1 MDTAQINKINWFPG
15 HMKKATDEI
24 KKKLSIIDLII
35 EVVDARCINSSSN
48 FDLTNLIEN
57 KPIIRIALKSDLS
70 LISEQYT
77 NELIVTN
84 TKNKNNRKKIIDVF
98 YSIFESKINKYKSKG
113 LVNPRFLIMIIG
125 LPNVGKSSLINFL
138 KSKNNLIVRNQPGVT
153 KNQRLVSINE
163 NFDLIDTPG
172 ILLKNIDNYEI
183 AYKLSLINTIKK
195 EVLPLDKVVKFGFD
209 YLNTHFYQELKE
221 FYKIEDFSDFENFQ
235 ILVAKRLNYIT
246 KNAEIDLKRLEDKL
260 FNDFLECKISKVNYD
275 F

>member
-1 MDTAQINKINWFPG
+1 MDCIQINKINWFPG

-35 EVVDARCINSSSN
+35 EVVDSRCIDSSSN
-48 FDLTNLIEN
+48 SDLINLIGN
-57 KPIIRIALKSDLS
+57 KPILKIALKSDLS
-70 LISEQYT
+70 LVNEQYT
-77 NELIVTN
+77 NDLIVTN
-84 TKNKNNRKKIIDVF
+84 TKNKNNRNKIINVF
-98 YSIFESKINKYKSKG
+98 YSIFASKINKYKSKG
-113 LVNPRFLIMIIG
+113 LVNPKFSMMIIG

-172 ILLKNIDNYEI
+172 ILLKNIDKYEI

-195 EVLPLDKVVKFGFD
+195 EVLPIDKVVKFGFT
-209 YLNTHFYQELKE
+209 YLNSHFHQQLKNY
-221 FYKIEDFSDFENFQ
+221 YKISDFSNFEDFQ
-235 ILVAKRLNYIT
+235 ILVAKRFNYIMR
-246 KNAEIDLKRLEDKL
+246 NAEIDFQRVEDKL

>member
-1 MDTAQINKINWFPG
+1 
-15 HMKKATDEI
+15 
-24 KKKLSIIDLII
+24 
-35 EVVDARCINSSSN
+35 
-48 FDLTNLIEN
+48 
-57 KPIIRIALKSDLS
+57 
-70 LISEQYT
+70 
-77 NELIVTN
+77 
-84 TKNKNNRKKIIDVF
+84 
-98 YSIFESKINKYKSKG
+98 
-113 LVNPRFLIMIIG
+113 MIIG

-183 AYKLSLINTIKK
+183 AYKLALINTIKK
-195 EVLPLDKVVKFGFD
+195 EVLPLDKVIKFGFD
-209 YLNTHFYQELKE
+209 YLNSHFYQELKK
-221 FYKIEDFSDFENFQ
+221 FYKIDDFSDFENFQ